1 MKIYILNDS
10 FYVRRSGLDNA
21 DILRTKLF
29 NKHGLQTQFVTYKLD
44 LNARFGLETVADL
57 TPNYLNM
64 YEELMER
71 PTTSNP
77 IDIKT
82 IMLPNIAQDYI
93 DENGRELR
101 LTDGQTIKLQ
111 PGIDHKTLLLW
122 TEIAVNGQTTRMKFF
137 DPRGQQIGTEYFSP
151 DDQQLYLREF
161 VSTTTPTKLW
171 TSVTATGQTTYR
183 YRTADNQEHMFDSEA
198 ALQAFWLDELVRQNR
213 TAGEE
218 TVFIVDRNAEWFDAL
233 QQMTEP
239 ARKISVL
246 HNKHTID
253 PQQVMGPLNENYE
266 AVLNHQELFDH
277 FIVSSDQQAAD
288 VLARWPKA
296 TVTAIPVAVLPDQR
310 PVNTP
315 FVEREVGLVAIVS
328 RIAPEKN
335 LTEAVQAIHLAH
347 QQNDRIHAEIWGS
360 GNHGDDDRLQAFID
374 QIGATA
380 YIKLKGYTAQP
391 EQVWQ
396 RAQATLL
403 TSHNEGYALS
413 LVEALANGVP
423 AISYDVKYGPSEL
436 IDESTGRLVPEHDY
450 TQMAETLVRWFNT
463 PEELARK
470 SAAAVTSTQRFS
482 AENIWQKWNEVLS

>member
-1 MKIYILNDS
+1 M
-10 FYVRRSGLDNA
+10 
-21 DILRTKLF
+21 
-29 NKHGLQTQFVTYKLD
+29 
-44 LNARFGLETVADL
+44 
-57 TPNYLNM
+57 
-64 YEELMER
+64 
-71 PTTSNP
+71 
-77 IDIKT
+77 
-82 IMLPNIAQDYI
+82 
-93 DENGRELR
+93 
-101 LTDGQTIKLQ
+101 
-111 PGIDHKTLLLW
+111 
-122 TEIAVNGQTTRMKFF
+122 
-137 DPRGQQIGTEYFSP
+137 
-151 DDQQLYLREF
+151 
-161 VSTTTPTKLW
+161 
-171 TSVTATGQTTYR
+171 
-183 YRTADNQEHMFDSEA
+183 
-198 ALQAFWLDELVRQNR
+198 
-213 TAGEE
+213 
-218 TVFIVDRNAEWFDAL
+218 
-233 QQMTEP
+233 
-239 ARKISVL
+239 
-246 HNKHTID
+246 
-253 PQQVMGPLNENYE
+253 
-266 AVLNHQELFDH
+266 
-277 FIVSSDQQAAD
+277 
-288 VLARWPKA
+288 LARWPKA

-347 QQNDRIHAEIWGS
+347 QQNDMIHAEIWGS

-450 TQMAETLVRWFNT
+450 TQMAETLVTWFNT

-470 SAAAVTSTQRFS
+470 SAAAVASTQRFS

>member
-21 DILRTKLF
+21 GILRTKLF

-44 LNARFGLETVADL
+44 LNARFGLGTVADL

-93 DENGRELR
+93 DENGRELH

-122 TEIAVNGQTTRMKFF
+122 TEIAVNGQ
-137 DPRGQQIGTEYFSP
+137 YFSP

-161 VSTTTPTKLW
+161 VSTTTPTKMW
-171 TSVTATGQTTYR
+171 TTVTATGQTTYR

-198 ALQAFWLDELVRQNR
+198 AIQAFWLDELVRQNT
-213 TAGEE
+213 TADEE

-246 HNKHTID
+246 HNTHTID

-266 AVLNHQELFDH
+266 AVLNHQELFER

-310 PVNTP
+310 PTNTP
-315 FVEREVGLVAIVS
+315 FVEREIGLVAIVS

-335 LTEAVQAIHLAH
+335 VTEAVQAIHLAH

-391 EQVWQ
+391 DQVWQ

-470 SAAAVTSTQRFS
+470 SAAAVASTQRFS